1 MKLSFRE
8 KLFALRM
15 KLRYNEDFQKEYEE
29 AKNNEKL
36 SREQMSQLN
45 FELCKK
51 TVQYAY
57 EHSPFYKQHFDKNG
71 FKPESLKSPSDWGKV
86 PILTK
91 QDIKDHFDEIIVP
104 ECYPQ
109 FGSISTTG
117 GSTGKPT
124 KVIKDTR
131 NHINMMVARALDKYG
146 VSISAN
152 RAVVGRNVTAKSKL
166 TRLINDIYLF
176 PAKKITLDAE
186 SVSAEDIQNFVKKI
200 NRVHPQI
207 ITGYVGTILN
217 IARYIVKN
225 HLNVHR
231 IDVAWV
237 TSAPISEAE
246 KQIIRKAFHGDV
258 MDQYGSVEI
267 SCLGFESPEHI
278 GLYVPDDYRKIEI
291 VDDENKPLGND
302 TYGNIVVT
310 DFMNRTFPLI
320 RYRNGDRSKII
331 DKGGK
336 LPFTLL
342 APIKGRVS
350 DYIITPKSQTIVSG
364 EYLTTIFDDY
374 ADYILSF
381 QVHQHTDFSTEVK
394 YVSNPQQNGK
404 AIDEIVSIV
413 KERLSKFMKNE
424 IVLSFTAVD
433 NIPDDRGKTRY
444 IINDITSNY
453 NQNQS

>member
-45 FELCKK
+45 FELRKK

-152 RAVVGRNVTAKSKL
+152 RAVVGRNVTAK
-166 TRLINDIYLF
+166 
-176 PAKKITLDAE
+176 KITLDAE

-258 MDQYGSVEI
+258 MD
-267 SCLGFESPEHI
+267 SCDHGCSPVS
-278 GLYVPDDYRKIEI
+278 GKITQFI
-291 VDDENKPLGND
+291 
-302 TYGNIVVT
+302 IR
-310 DFMNRTFPLI
+310 RTEKNPC
-320 RYRNGDRSKII
+320 RPRNGRAR
-331 DKGGK
+331 
-336 LPFTLL
+336 F
-342 APIKGRVS
+342 
-350 DYIITPKSQTIVSG
+350 
-364 EYLTTIFDDY
+364 
-374 ADYILSF
+374 
-381 QVHQHTDFSTEVK
+381 
-394 YVSNPQQNGK
+394 
-404 AIDEIVSIV
+404 
-413 KERLSKFMKNE
+413 KND
-424 IVLSFTAVD
+424 SA
-433 NIPDDRGKTRY
+433 
-444 IINDITSNY
+444 
-453 NQNQS
+453 